1 MRWLVVVCSV
11 AVLLAAGCGPRR
23 EAAQEPIFAA
33 NDAVAA
39 APSVKEVQYIIE
51 AGDFLEVKT
60 PTCPSVN
67 CVGRVGE
74 DGTVA
79 LTLVGYVRAQGSTVE
94 QFTRTLRALY
104 AETPRQYEGSTDEVS
119 VEVKLGLYLVTGEVT
134 AGGFRTYTEG
144 LTLYDAVVSGGKL
157 TGEALRDRV
166 FLNRKG
172 SEGREIVRYSSLE
185 QLKEFALQ
193 ENDWVVI
200 PYKVEHLLH

>member
-11 AVLLAAGCGPRR
+11 AVLFAAGCGPRKQ
-23 EAAQEPIFAA
+23 AAQEPIFAV

-51 AGDFLEVKT
+51 AGDFLEVKS
-60 PTCPSVN
+60 PACPSAN
-67 CVGRVGE
+67 CVGRVSE

-79 LTLVGYVRAQGSTVE
+79 LTLVGYVRAEGSTVE

-104 AETPRQYEGSTDEVS
+104 AEAPEYEGSTDEVT
-119 VEVKLGLYLVTGEVT
+119 VEVKLGLYLVTGEIT
-134 AGGFRTYTEG
+134 SGGFRTYTEG

-157 TGEALRDRV
+157 TGSALKDRV

-172 SEGREIVRYSSLE
+172 AEGREIVRYSKLE
-185 QLKEFALQ
+185 QLNEFPLQ